1 MIFGREEGSSP
12 ITAVFGFIVLLSFL
26 FGAVQLSLHL
36 FATSAVSSAAFDAAR
51 AMAAESGRSCPQ
63 AQARARELLGQYGS
77 DVALECLV
85 SPDDEEV
92 AMRIVGPSP
101 APFLDG
107 FFGLQFDLGTIEREA
122 WVRRERFR
130 EGA

>member
-1 MIFGREEGSSP
+1 MREDGSSP
-12 ITAVFGFIVLLSFL
+12 ITAIFGFIVLLSFL

-36 FATSAVSSAAFDAAR
+36 FASSAVSSAAFDAAR

-63 AQARARELLGQYGS
+63 AQARARDLLGQYGS
-77 DVALECLV
+77 GSDIQVQCLA

-92 AMRIVGPSP
+92 AMRITAPSP

-130 EGA
+130 EGT